1 MKKAIIIG
9 AGIAGIATSIRLRLK
24 GFEVDVVEANAYPG
38 GKLAE
43 IWLGDYRFD
52 AGPSLFTRPDLVEEL
67 FRLAGKDP
75 ADHFSYQRLPV
86 VCRYFYE
93 DGLMLDAYAEPEKFA
108 EELAAKTGE
117 KAETV
122 IQALDRSREIY
133 DITSHVFLDRSLSK
147 WKTFARWDTFVS
159 LLRFGKIDAFR
170 TMHAANE
177 QRFTD
182 PRVVQL
188 FNRYA
193 TYNGSDPYQ
202 APGTLHVIPHLEFN
216 IGAFLPEKG
225 MVDIPG
231 SLFRLAKELGV
242 KYHFNSKAEEILLE
256 GKKVKGVQVN
266 GKTMAADLVV
276 SNMDVVPTYR
286 RLLPK
291 LKAPEKKLAQER
303 SSSALIFYWG
313 VKKKMPQLDCHNIF
327 FSDDY
332 KAEFEHIW
340 QQKTIFE
347 DPTIYV
353 FISSKV
359 LPADAPPHGD
369 AWFVMINVPA
379 NQGQDWDALIAQS
392 RKNILQKLERLL
404 GEPIEPL
411 IEQEDTLDPRSIESR
426 TSSYQGALYGTA
438 SNNRFAAFMRHS
450 NFHSKIKNLYFV
462 GGSVHPGGGIPLS
475 LLSAKIVGE
484 VV

>member
-9 AGIAGIATSIRLRLK
+9 AGIAGLATAVRLRLK
-24 GFEVDVVEANAYPG
+24 GYEVDVLEANPYPG

-67 FRLAGKDP
+67 FRLAGKNP
-75 ADHFSYQRLPV
+75 EDHFSYQRLPV

-93 DGLMLDAYAEPEKFA
+93 DGLRLDAYAEPERFA
-108 EELAAKTGE
+108 EEVAEKTDE

-122 IQALDRSREIY
+122 MQALKKSREIY
-133 DITSHVFLDRSLSK
+133 DVTSHVFLDRSLNR
-147 WKTFARWDTFVS
+147 WQTFARWDTLMSV
-159 LLRFGKIDAFR
+159 LRFGKIDAFR

-177 QRFTD
+177 ARFSD
-182 PRVVQL
+182 PRIVQL

-202 APGTLHVIPHLEFN
+202 APGTMHVIPHLEFN
-216 IGAFLPEKG
+216 IGAFLPNKG

-231 SLFRLAKELGV
+231 SVYRLGQELGV

-256 GKKVKGVQVN
+256 GKKAVGVRVN
-266 GKTMAADLVV
+266 GESMAADLVV

-286 RLLPK
+286 RLLPH
-291 LKAPEKKLAQER
+291 LKPPEKKLTQER

-327 FSDDY
+327 FSADY
-332 KAEFEHIW
+332 QTEFEYIW
-340 QQKTIFE
+340 QRKSIFD
-347 DPTIYV
+347 DPTVYV

-359 LPADAPPHGD
+359 LPEDAPPHGD

-379 NQGQDWDALIAQS
+379 NQGQDWDRLIAQS
-392 RKNILQKLERLL
+392 RKNILDKLERLL

-411 IEQEDTLDPRSIESR
+411 IEQEDILDPRSIESR

-450 NFHSKIKNLYFV
+450 NFHSKIKSLFFV

-484 VV
+484 MI

>member
-1 MKKAIIIG
+1 MKKAIVIG

-24 GFEVDVVEANAYPG
+24 GYEVDVLEANPYPG

-43 IWLGDYRFD
+43 IWLGEYRFD

-67 FRLAGKDP
+67 FLLAGKKP
-75 ADHFSYQRLPV
+75 EDHFSYQRLPV

-93 DGLMLDAYAEPEKFA
+93 DGLVLDAHAEPEKFA
-108 EELAAKTGE
+108 AELAEKTE
-117 KAETV
+117 ENEETV
-122 IQALDRSREIY
+122 IQALEKSREIY
-133 DITSHVFLDRSLSK
+133 DITSHVFLDRSLHR
-147 WKTFARWDTFVS
+147 WQTFARWGTFQS
-159 LLRFGKIDAFR
+159 LLKFGKIDAFSS
-170 TMHAANE
+170 MHDANE
-177 QRFTD
+177 KRFED

-202 APGTLHVIPHLEFN
+202 APGTMHVIPHLEFN
-216 IGAFLPEKG
+216 IGAFLPDKG

-231 SLFRLAKELGV
+231 SLYRLAKELGV
-242 KYHFNSKAEEILLE
+242 RYHLNSKAEEIIVE
-256 GKKVKGVQVN
+256 GNQVKGVKLN
-266 GKTMAADLVV
+266 GAMLPADLVI

-286 RLLPK
+286 KLLPS
-291 LKAPEKKLAQER
+291 LKQPEKKLTQER

-313 VKKKMPQLDCHNIF
+313 IKKKMPQLDCHNIF
-327 FSDDY
+327 FSADY
-332 KAEFEHIW
+332 KEEFDQIW
-340 QQKTIFE
+340 QEKSLSD
-347 DPTIYV
+347 DPTVYI

-359 LPADAPPHGD
+359 IPEDAPAHGD

-379 NQGQDWDALIAQS
+379 NQGQDWDALIARS
-392 RKNILQKLERLL
+392 RKNILKKLERLL

-411 IEQEDTLDPRSIESR
+411 IEQEDILDPRSIEAR

-438 SNNRFAAFMRHS
+438 SNNRFAAFLRHS
-450 NFHSKIKNLYFV
+450 NFHSKVKNLYFV

-484 VV
+484 MV